1 MCEAHAYILRNGKEV
16 KLLENVDQVEV
27 EGDEIK
33 MVNIF
38 GEQKILKARIRSY
51 SNTDGKIVL
60 VCKAGHVRDY

>member
-33 MVNIF
+33 MINIF

-51 SNTDGKIVL
+51 NNTDSKIVL
-60 VCKAGHVRDY
+60 EDVE

>member
-51 SNTDGKIVL
+51 NNTDSKIVL
-60 VCKAGHVRDY
+60 EDTE

>member
-1 MCEAHAYILRNGKEV
+1 MCEAHAYILRNGQEV

-38 GEQKILKARIRSY
+38 GEQKILKARLRSY
-51 SNTDGKIVL
+51 SNKDSKIVL
-60 VCKAGHVRDY
+60 EGAE

>member
-16 KLLENVDQVEV
+16 KLLDNVDQVEV

-51 SNTDGKIVL
+51 NNTESKIVL
-60 VCKAGHVRDY
+60 ESAENAQ

>member
-33 MVNIF
+33 MINIF

-51 SNTDGKIVL
+51 NNTDSKIVL
-60 VCKAGHVRDY
+60 VDAE

>member
-51 SNTDGKIVL
+51 SNSESKIVL
-60 VCKAGHVRDY
+60 EDVE

>member
-1 MCEAHAYILRNGKEV
+1 MCEAHAYILRNGREE

-38 GEQKILKARIRSY
+38 GEQKVVTGRIRSY
-51 SNTDGKIVL
+51 NNTNREIIL
-60 VCKAGHVRDY
+60 EAIE

>member
-51 SNTDGKIVL
+51 NNTDSKIVL
-60 VCKAGHVRDY
+60 EDVE

>member
-1 MCEAHAYILRNGKEV
+1 MCEAHAYILRDGKEV
-16 KLLENVDQVEV
+16 KLLDNVDQVEV

-51 SNTDGKIVL
+51 SNTDSKIVL
-60 VCKAGHVRDY
+60 EDAE